1 MYSIKKG
8 KKQHLLEILDTKIM
22 IFTGKMQGFKRLIRK
37 NRPTKND
44 TLTIEKLEAQ
54 EVTIQI
60 ALFGVDKMI
69 KCQICFDEYN
79 SFQLKCDTCNYEIKE
94 GEKNGNKIKRNY

>member
-22 IFTGKMQGFKRLIRK
+22 IFTAKMQGLRRLIRK
-37 NRPTKND
+37 NRPTKSD
-44 TLTIEKLEAQ
+44 TPIIGKLEAQ

-60 ALFGVDKMI
+60 AFFGVDKMI
-69 KCQICFDEYN
+69 KCKICFDEYN
-79 SFQLKCDTCNYEIKE
+79 SFQIICDTCNYEIKE
-94 GEKNGNKIKRNY
+94 GEKNANKIKRNY